1 MSELKTKKNENDV
14 KAFVES
20 LDHKKRREDSLK
32 LLEIM
37 NEVTKEDPSMWG
49 DSIIGYGSY
58 HYKTKSGREG
68 DWFVTGF
75 SPRKQSLSVYIMP
88 GLHPF
93 DEELKRLGKHKVGKG
108 CLYINKLED
117 VEIDVLKEI
126 IEKSFDA
133 MRAKDFRIE
142 V

>member
-1 MSELKTKKNENDV
+1 MTELKTKKNSKNV
-14 KAFVES
+14 KDFLES

-37 NEVTKEDPSMWG
+37 NDVTKESPCMWG
-49 DSIIGYGSY
+49 DAIVGYGSY
-58 HYKTKSGREG
+58 HYKTKSGREA

-88 GLHPF
+88 GLYKF
-93 DEELKRLGKHKVGKG
+93 DDQLKRLGKHKVGKG

-117 VEIDVLKEI
+117 IEIDVLREI
-126 IEKSFDA
+126 IQKAFDD
-133 MRAKDFRIE
+133 MRARDFRIE